1 MSSRGLTRRAD
12 WLLNSILRD
21 RVVVTL
27 KDGQS
32 FRGIFNGGDK
42 NHLCLL
48 DAEYLKPDGLT
59 KVDGEVFIPRDHVAF
74 VQKP

>member
-1 MSSRGLTRRAD
+1 VRRSNY
-12 WLLNSILRD
+12 LLDTIIRD

-32 FRGIFNGGDK
+32 FRGLFNGADR
-42 NHLCLL
+42 NTLALL
-48 DAEYLKPDGLT
+48 DAEYLKPDGPT

>member
-1 MSSRGLTRRAD
+1 MRRND
-12 WLLNSILRD
+12 WMLDSIVRD

-42 NHLCLL
+42 NHLALL
-48 DAEYLKPDGLT
+48 DAEYLKPDGAT
-59 KVDGEVFIPRDHVAF
+59 KVDGEVFIPRAHVAF

>member
-1 MSSRGLTRRAD
+1 MRRND
-12 WLLNSILRD
+12 WLLNSIMRD
-21 RVVVTL
+21 QVVVTL

-42 NHLCLL
+42 NHLALL
-48 DAEYLKPDGLT
+48 GVEYLKPEGAT
-59 KVDGEVFIPRDHVAF
+59 KVDGEVFLPRDHVAF